1 MTEKEIL
8 DRDIIRV
15 FISQPMGFKS
25 HKEIMQERVEAI
37 EMARTRITGME
48 SEKYG
53 PKIEVLDTVFSSS
66 GHPPLY
72 YLGRS
77 IQLMGQADVVVFAK
91 GWMEARGCRVER
103 RVAREYRLKV
113 LDLDAEG

>member
-1 MTEKEIL
+1 M

-15 FISQPMGFKS
+15 FISQPMRSKS
-25 HKEIMQERVEAI
+25 HKEIMQERVKAI

-48 SEKYG
+48 SEYG
-53 PKIEVLDTVFSSS
+53 PKIEVLDIVFNGS
-66 GHPPLY
+66 HPPLY
-72 YLGRS
+72 CLGRA

-91 GWMEARGCRVER
+91 GWMEARGCRIER
-103 RVAREYRLKV
+103 KVAREYRLKV

>member
-1 MTEKEIL
+1 M

-15 FISQPMGFKS
+15 FISQPMGSKS
-25 HKEIMQERVEAI
+25 HKEIIQERVEAI
-37 EMARTRITGME
+37 EMARTRIAGVE

-66 GHPPLY
+66 GSHPPLY

-91 GWMEARGCRVER
+91 GWMEARGCRIER